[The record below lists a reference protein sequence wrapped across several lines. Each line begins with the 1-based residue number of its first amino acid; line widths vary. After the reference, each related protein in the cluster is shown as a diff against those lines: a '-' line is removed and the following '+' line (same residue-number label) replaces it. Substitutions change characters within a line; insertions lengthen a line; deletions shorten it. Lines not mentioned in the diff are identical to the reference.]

1 MPKITK
7 TNLARGAKL
16 ASQHISYNLDAITDL
31 VSDTFLDRNNLIETK
46 TPFYANFTF
55 AGFNQNALGFD
66 EENQQANGMSSN
78 LVIPIPLIPTQ
89 DHFSNQGNLT
99 ANTPIYVLDSI
110 SVSMDLRAE
119 GAAMV
124 YEFGAPPFPN
134 PQSKAWKINYD
145 KAQEQDIEI
154 ALLQK
159 DYTYF
164 ADNNSYPTNTIFTT
178 TIPASIAFAGSE
190 ARIENPYYVYGINK
204 QINPYKSYY
213 LSFAVPKQYN
223 TEFFISNLVI
233 SFKFYT
239 ILDSNYETT
248 TNTINKSQTN
258 STTQISNYDI
268 NLQPPL
274 PYSVIS
280 ADDTITG
287 LQTNLQR
294 IDGFVEEKLT
304 TGYGDKFGTLGS
316 YEENGVFT
324 SDRLT

>member
-1 MPKITK
+1 M
-7 TNLARGAKL
+7 LFR
-16 ASQHISYNLDAITDL
+16 S
-31 VSDTFLDRNNLIETK
+31 
-46 TPFYANFTF
+46 
-55 AGFNQNALGFD
+55 
-66 EENQQANGMSSN
+66 
-78 LVIPIPLIPTQ
+78 
-89 DHFSNQGNLT
+89 
-99 ANTPIYVLDSI
+99 
-110 SVSMDLRAE
+110 
-119 GAAMV
+119 
-124 YEFGAPPFPN
+124 
-134 PQSKAWKINYD
+134 
-145 KAQEQDIEI
+145 
-154 ALLQK
+154 
-159 DYTYF
+159 
-164 ADNNSYPTNTIFTT
+164 
-178 TIPASIAFAGSE
+178 
-190 ARIENPYYVYGINK
+190 RIENPYYVYGINK

-239 ILDSNYETT
+239 ILDSNYEIT
-248 TNTINKSQTN
+248 TNTTNKSQTN

-316 YEENGVFT
+316 YEEDGEFEKQAISTPASYDIIVVPMWQGTYGLSGMMTTNGGGPY
-324 SDRLT
+324 SDVIQGGINPNYYSTNKIGRAHV